1 MITEVTRVQPGPS
14 IVPPIRN
21 PRIHWSRMGIWY

>member
-1 MITEVTRVQPGPS
+1 VVSTAKPVPGPS

-21 PRIHWSRMGIWY
+21 PRIHWQRMGIWY